1 VCVFVC
7 VCACVRACMRACVRA
22 CVCMWNINAPYGQI
36 CSTIAMKFSGF
47 VWSFILIIKI
57 WGNSFRELW
66 NHWGWFKAKEVWL
79 LPNFS
84 YYNIA
89 HSVSNMNLLCS
100 SGVDAGRALQLLT
113 QPGPYA
119 LPSLENVVSR
129 ATSNLVTRPEETP
142 ISDDQLNAILHVSTV
157 ALLLLHCDL
166 IYRPHSGVLQFD
178 DSWPCR

>member
-1 VCVFVC
+1 MPLMGKSV
-7 VCACVRACMRACVRA
+7 A
-22 CVCMWNINAPYGQI
+22 Q
-36 CSTIAMKFSGF
+36 
-47 VWSFILIIKI
+47 L
-57 WGNSFRELW
+57 LW
-66 NHWGWFKAKEVWL
+66 NFQGLCGALYSL
-79 LPNFS
+79 LKFGAIPSGSSGIIGDGSKQTRFD
-84 YYNIA
+84 YCQILVITILHTQY
-89 HSVSNMNLLCS
+89 HNMNLLCS

>member
-1 VCVFVC
+1 MGKSV
-7 VCACVRACMRACVRA
+7 A
-22 CVCMWNINAPYGQI
+22 Q
-36 CSTIAMKFSGF
+36 
-47 VWSFILIIKI
+47 L
-57 WGNSFRELW
+57 LW
-66 NHWGWFKAKEVWL
+66 NFRGLCGALYSL
-79 LPNFS
+79 LKFGAIPSGSSGIIGDGSKQRRFDYCQILVITILHTITIC

-89 HSVSNMNLLCS
+89 HYHNMNLLCS

-113 QPGPYA
+113 QPGPYV

>member
-1 VCVFVC
+1 
-7 VCACVRACMRACVRA
+7 
-22 CVCMWNINAPYGQI
+22 
-36 CSTIAMKFSGF
+36 
-47 VWSFILIIKI
+47 
-57 WGNSFRELW
+57 
-66 NHWGWFKAKEVWL
+66 
-79 LPNFS
+79 
-84 YYNIA
+84 
-89 HSVSNMNLLCS
+89 MNLLCS

-113 QPGPYA
+113 QPGPYV

>member
-1 VCVFVC
+1 MPLMGKSV
-7 VCACVRACMRACVRA
+7 A
-22 CVCMWNINAPYGQI
+22 Q
-36 CSTIAMKFSGF
+36 
-47 VWSFILIIKI
+47 L
-57 WGNSFRELW
+57 LW
-66 NHWGWFKAKEVWL
+66 NFRGLCGALYSL
-79 LPNFS
+79 LKFGAIPSGSSGIIGDGSKQRRFD
-84 YYNIA
+84 YCQILVITIL
-89 HSVSNMNLLCS
+89 HTQCHNMNLLCS